1 MTAAGVWAV
10 LVAAGSGERFGGKR
24 PKAFANLAGRP
35 LVAESLERLDASAWI
50 EAIVVVAAADWEEPT
65 ILLAEELGAGSLR
78 AVVTGGA
85 TRTDSVRAGLAE
97 VPGDTAVILVHDAAR
112 PLLSDEVVERVV
124 TALGEGWDAAV
135 PALPLADTVKRA
147 EGEAV
152 AETVDRSGLHAV
164 QTPQAFV
171 AEALRR
177 ALAGAGEATDCAGL
191 VEAAGG
197 RVRLVE
203 GDRRLLKVTTP
214 ADLAFVETL
223 LGAER

>member
-1 MTAAGVWAV
+1 MSAGVWAV
-10 LVAAGSGERFGGKR
+10 LVAAGRGERLGGKR

-35 LVAESLERLDASAWI
+35 LVAESLERLDASRWV
-50 EAIVVVAAADWEEPT
+50 EAVVVAAPADWEEPT
-65 ILLAEELGAGSLR
+65 ILLAEELGAGSVR

-97 VPGDTAVILVHDAAR
+97 VPADTAAVLVHDAAR
-112 PLLSDEVVERVV
+112 PFLPDEVVERVV
-124 TALGEGWDAAV
+124 TALGEGWDGAV

-147 EGEAV
+147 EGDAV
-152 AETVDRSGLHAV
+152 GETVDRAGLHAV

-177 ALAGAGEATDCAGL
+177 ALAGGGDATDCAGL

-223 LGAER
+223 LAAER